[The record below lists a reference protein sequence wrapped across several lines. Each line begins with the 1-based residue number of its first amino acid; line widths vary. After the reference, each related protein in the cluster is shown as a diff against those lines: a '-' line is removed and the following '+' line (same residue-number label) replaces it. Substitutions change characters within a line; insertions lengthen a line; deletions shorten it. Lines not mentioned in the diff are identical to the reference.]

1 MSLKRFLLSRLFLK
15 NLLLAV
21 IVLIVLIVITM
32 QGLKIY
38 TRHGQAN
45 PVPDFSGLTPV
56 EAFHSAKQ
64 HDLKIEIVDSL
75 YVDDVRPGV
84 TVDQVPDAGH
94 KVKKHRT
101 IFLTINSTNPELV
114 TLPQLTDIS
123 FRQSQALIENS
134 GLQIGRISY
143 QPSEYN
149 NLVLAAEID
158 SVKLSAG
165 QKLPKGTKIDLIVG
179 REQGNLVTL
188 LPNLTGLTV
197 EEAKMALTDAMLN
210 TGVVIYDN
218 SVLSA
223 EDSLNAQ
230 VWRQRP
236 NPKVTAS
243 VNLGSSVDLWVT
255 VDQLKIED
263 AMELFF

>member
-1 MSLKRFLLSRLFLK
+1 MSLKRFLLIRLFLK
-15 NLLLAV
+15 NLFLAV
-21 IVLIVLIVITM
+21 IVAIVLIILTM

-45 PVPDFSGLTPV
+45 PVPDFSDLNPS
-56 EAFHSAKQ
+56 EAYHTARQ

-75 YVDDVRPGV
+75 YVDDARPGV
-84 TVDQVPDAGH
+84 VVDQVPEAGH

-101 IFLTINSTNPELV
+101 IFLTINSTTPELV

-123 FRQSQALIENS
+123 YRQSQALIENS

-149 NLVLAAEID
+149 NLVLAVEID

-179 REQGNLVTL
+179 REQDNMVTS

-236 NPKVTAS
+236 NPRVTRS

>member
-1 MSLKRFLLSRLFLK
+1 
-15 NLLLAV
+15 
-21 IVLIVLIVITM
+21 M
-32 QGLKIY
+32 QGLKVY
-38 TRHGQAN
+38 TRHGEAN
-45 PVPDFSGLTPV
+45 PGPDFSDLTPV

-64 HDLKIEIVDSL
+64 HDLVIEIVDSL
-75 YVDDVRPGV
+75 YVDDAKPGV
-84 TVDQVPDAGH
+84 VVDQVPDAGH

-101 IFLTINSTNPELV
+101 IFLTINSTTPELV

-149 NLVLAAEID
+149 NLVLAVEID
-158 SVKLSAG
+158 SVKLFAG

-179 REQGNLVTL
+179 REQGNMVTS
-188 LPNLTGLTV
+188 LPNMTGLTV

-223 EDSLNAQ
+223 GDSLNAQ

-236 NPKVTAS
+236 NPRVTAS